1 MEDTS
6 YPPNVKDLL
15 TEMKNISDMMVDLAF
30 AVLVLEDRDLARQ
43 LSRLEERMNE
53 LMYQIRGAAAVV
65 TRRLEEAKL
74 ITGIL
79 QVASAAESIS
89 DAVESIA
96 DFILRG
102 MKVHPVVCEAIGE
115 ADERIAVLEI
125 GENSPVAGR
134 KIGELNLPPTRGA
147 WPLAIKRGAEWIIPP
162 KSDTELMSGDIL
174 VCKGSEESLRIIE
187 QMANTKRKCRVVE
200 SNLRKI
206 RKAIAKMR
214 DLVAIMVDMAYSSI
228 IFGSKEIAQEVR
240 EMEENFDR
248 LEYEIRLE
256 VLKAS
261 RRERDLAGLISI
273 LEILDYIGKISNAA
287 DDIADVTLRL
297 EEIHPVFREALE
309 ESQEKIEKIVVKEG
323 SPFAKKT
330 LGRLKFWEIFGVYV
344 FMVRRGS
351 RLIVEPSSKFRI
363 KANDILFVRGGR
375 KEIEKVKEISGHASD
390 MVQKS

>member
-1 MEDTS
+1 VEDAS

-30 AVLVLEDRDLARQ
+30 AVLVLEDRDLAKQ

-65 TRRLEEAKL
+65 TRKLEEAKL

-102 MKVHPVVCEAIGE
+102 MKVHPVICEAIGE

-125 GENSPVAGR
+125 GGDSPVAGR
-134 KIGELNLPPTRGA
+134 KISELNLPPTRGA
-147 WPLAIKRGAEWIIPP
+147 WPLAVKRCAEWIIPP
-162 KSDTELMSGDIL
+162 KPDTELMSGDIL

-200 SNLRKI
+200 SNLTKI
-206 RKAIAKMR
+206 KKALAKMR

-240 EMEENFDR
+240 EMEENFDK

-273 LEILDYIGKISNAA
+273 LEILDYIGRISNAA
-287 DDIADVTLRL
+287 DDIADVTLRV

-330 LGRLKFWEIFGVYV
+330 LGKLKFWEIFGVYV

-375 KEIEKVKEISGHASD
+375 KEIEKVKEMSGHASD

>member
-1 MEDTS
+1 VEDTS

>member
-1 MEDTS
+1 VEDAS

-30 AVLVLEDRDLARQ
+30 AVLVLEDRDLAKQ

-65 TRRLEEAKL
+65 TRKLEEAKL

-79 QVASAAESIS
+79 QVASTAESIS

-102 MKVHPVVCEAIGE
+102 MKVHPVICEAIGE

-125 GENSPVAGR
+125 GGDSPVAGR
-134 KIGELNLPPTRGA
+134 KISELNLPPTRGA
-147 WPLAIKRGAEWIIPP
+147 WPLAVKRCAEWIIPP
-162 KSDTELMSGDIL
+162 KPDTELMSGDIL

-200 SNLRKI
+200 SNLTKI
-206 RKAIAKMR
+206 KKALAKMR

-240 EMEENFDR
+240 EMEENFDK

-273 LEILDYIGKISNAA
+273 LEILDYIGRISNAA
-287 DDIADVTLRL
+287 DDIADVTLRV

-330 LGRLKFWEIFGVYV
+330 LGKLKFWEIFGVYV

-351 RLIVEPSSKFRI
+351 RFIVEPSSKFRI

-375 KEIEKVKEISGHASD
+375 KEIEKVKEMSGHASD